1 MGDAGPIETIVVDG
15 LALANQ
21 LRDEM
26 AREIEALVAAGQR
39 APHLTVVLVGDDPA
53 SRSYIKGKQ
62 RACARIGAD
71 SSEYLLPGSTSEKEL
86 LDLIDEL
93 NRDDAIDGI
102 LVQLPLPKQ
111 ISPETVAEAIDP
123 AKDADALHPLNFGRL
138 LLGNA
143 ELVSCTPLGVMAVLD
158 HHEIEIEGA
167 HAVVIGRSNIVGKPV
182 SILLQQRNATVTM
195 CHSRTRDLP
204 DYCRSADILIAA
216 AGNPRMVKRDWIR
229 PGAAVMDVGVTEV
242 DGRLVGDVDFEAAQG
257 VAGLITPSRR
267 GIGPMTITM
276 LLRNT
281 LEAYRARKLGS
292 TGPPNPA
299 GPPS

>member
-1 MGDAGPIETIVVDG
+1 MASEAKSGKIETIVVDG
-15 LALANQ
+15 LGLANQ

-26 AREIEALVAAGQR
+26 AKEIEELVAAGHR

-53 SRSYIKGKQ
+53 SKSYIKGKQ

-71 SSEYLLPGSTSEKEL
+71 SSEHILPESTTQDEL
-86 LDLIDEL
+86 LALLDQL
-93 NRDDAIDGI
+93 NNDDGVDGI
-102 LVQLPLPKQ
+102 LVQLPLPKH
-111 ISPETVAEAIDP
+111 ISPEVVAEAINP

-143 ELVSCTPLGVMAVLD
+143 ELISCTPLGVMAVLER
-158 HHEIEIEGA
+158 HEIPIAGK

-182 SILLQQRNATVTM
+182 SILLQQQNATVTM
-195 CHSRTRDLP
+195 CHSRTQNLP
-204 DYCRSADILIAA
+204 EMCRSADILVAA
-216 AGNPRMVKRDWIR
+216 VGSPRMVKADWIA

-242 DGRLVGDVDFEAAQG
+242 DGKLVGDVDFEAAKG
-257 VAGLITPSRR
+257 IAGIITPSRR

-281 LEAYRARKLGS
+281 LHAYRTRKGL
-292 TGPPNPA
+292 
-299 GPPS
+299 

>member
-1 MGDAGPIETIVVDG
+1 MSQSKAIQTTVVDG

-26 AREIEALVAAGQR
+26 KAEIESLVAAGHRPPQ
-39 APHLTVVLVGDDPA
+39 LTVVLVGDDPA

-62 RACARIGAD
+62 RACSRIGAD
-71 SSEYLLPGSTSEKEL
+71 SAEYLLPESTSEKEL
-86 LDLIDEL
+86 LDLIDKL
-93 NRDDAIDGI
+93 NRDDAVDGI

-111 ISPETVAEAIDP
+111 ISPEVIAEALDP

-138 LLGNA
+138 LLGTA
-143 ELVSCTPLGVMAVLD
+143 KLVSCTPLGVMAILER
-158 HHEIEIEGA
+158 HGIEVAGA

-182 SILLQQRNATVTM
+182 SILLQQQNATVTM
-195 CHSRTRDLP
+195 CHSRTRDL
-204 DYCRSADILIAA
+204 DEVCRSADILVAA
-216 AGNPRMVKRDWIR
+216 AGSPRMVKADWIR
-229 PGAAVMDVGVTEV
+229 PGAAVLDVGVSEV
-242 DGRLVGDVDFEAAQG
+242 EGKLVGDVDFEAAQG

-281 LEAYRARKLGS
+281 LEAYKDRKLARRDS
-292 TGPPNPA
+292 
-299 GPPS
+299 

>member
-1 MGDAGPIETIVVDG
+1 MTDKIDTVTVDG
-15 LALANQ
+15 LGLANT

-26 AREIEALVAAGQR
+26 KAEIEALVAAGHRPPQ
-39 APHLTVVLVGDDPA
+39 LTVVLVGDDPA
-53 SRSYIKGKQ
+53 SKSYIKGKQ

-71 SSEYLLPGSTSEKEL
+71 SAEHLLPESTSEKEL
-86 LDLIDEL
+86 LDLIERL
-93 NRDDAIDGI
+93 NADDGVDGI
-102 LVQLPLPKQ
+102 LVQLPLPRQ
-111 ISPETVAEAIDP
+111 ISPEAVAEAVDP

-143 ELVSCTPLGVMAVLD
+143 KLVSCTPLGVMAVLD
-158 HHEIEIEGA
+158 RHGVELEGK

-195 CHSRTRDLP
+195 CHSRTQDLP
-204 DYCRSADILIAA
+204 GVCRTADILVAA
-216 AGNPRMVKRDWIR
+216 VGSPRMVKGDWIK

-242 DGRLVGDVDFEAAQG
+242 DGKLVGDVDFDAAQG
-257 VAGLITPSRR
+257 VAGIITPSRR

-281 LEAYRARKLGS
+281 LNAYLSRKGI
-292 TGPPNPA
+292 GA
-299 GPPS
+299 A

>member
-1 MGDAGPIETIVVDG
+1 MTRPQDTPIETVVVDG

-26 AREIEALVAAGQR
+26 AKEIAELVAAGRR
-39 APHLTVVLVGDDPA
+39 APQLSVVLVGDDPA

-71 SSEYLLPGSTSEKEL
+71 SSEHLLPASTSEAEL
-86 LDLIDEL
+86 LALIERL
-93 NRDDAIDGI
+93 NTDDGVDGI
-102 LVQLPLPKQ
+102 LVQLPLPPQ
-111 ISPETVAEAIDP
+111 ISPEKVAEAIDP
-123 AKDADALHPLNFGRL
+123 AKDADALHPLSFGRL

-143 ELVSCTPLGVMAVLD
+143 KLVSCTPLGVMAILD
-158 HHEIEIEGA
+158 RHEVPIEGA

-195 CHSRTRDLP
+195 CHSRSRDLP
-204 DYCRSADILIAA
+204 GLCRMADILVAA
-216 AGNPRMVKRDWIR
+216 VGRPGMVKADWIK
-229 PGAAVMDVGVTEV
+229 PGAAVMDVGVSEV
-242 DGRLVGDVDFEAAQG
+242 DGKLVGDVDFEAARG

-281 LEAYRARKLGS
+281 LNAYRARTGS
-292 TGPPNPA
+292 
-299 GPPS
+299 

>member
-1 MGDAGPIETIVVDG
+1 MTRSQDTPIETVVVDG

-26 AREIEALVAAGQR
+26 AKEIAELVAAGQR
-39 APHLTVVLVGDDPA
+39 PPSLAVVLVGDDPA

-71 SSEYLLPGSTSEKEL
+71 SSEHLLPASTSEAEL
-86 LDLIDEL
+86 LALIERL
-93 NRDDAIDGI
+93 NTDDGVDGI
-102 LVQLPLPKQ
+102 LVQLPLPPQ
-111 ISPETVAEAIDP
+111 ISPEKVAEAIDP

-143 ELVSCTPLGVMAVLD
+143 QLVSCTPLGVMAILD
-158 HHEIEIEGA
+158 RHEVPIEGA

-195 CHSRTRDLP
+195 CHSRSRDLP
-204 DYCRSADILIAA
+204 ALCRRADILVAA
-216 AGNPRMVKRDWIR
+216 VGRPGMVKADWIK
-229 PGAAVMDVGVTEV
+229 PGAAVMDVGVSEV
-242 DGRLVGDVDFEAAQG
+242 DGKLVGDVDFEAARG

-281 LEAYRARKLGS
+281 LNAFRSRKGL
-292 TGPPNPA
+292 
-299 GPPS
+299 